1 MKALIRNIC
10 TTYNNTI
17 NLITHISKGHFS
29 VLNKLKH
36 FLAFSALT
44 LSLNVT
50 SAGDVNQF
58 NKQAYLDLNTE
69 YNE

>member
-1 MKALIRNIC
+1 MKTPIKNTS

-29 VLNKLKH
+29 TLNKLKH

-58 NKQAYLDLNTE
+58 NKQSYLDLNTE

>member
-36 FLAFSALT
+36 FLAFGALT
-44 LSLNVT
+44 LS
-50 SAGDVNQF
+50 
-58 NKQAYLDLNTE
+58 
-69 YNE
+69 